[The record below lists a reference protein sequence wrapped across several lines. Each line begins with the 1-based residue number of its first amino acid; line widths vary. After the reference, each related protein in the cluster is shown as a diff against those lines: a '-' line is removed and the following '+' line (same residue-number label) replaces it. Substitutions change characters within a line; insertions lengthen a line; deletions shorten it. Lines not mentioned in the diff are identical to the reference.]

1 MASFDL
7 GSLLGAKPAIVP
19 ATVTTSNV
27 NSVAVDTSGFYSVAF
42 VSSVGSSNTNATI
55 NAVNHFFESDTT
67 AIADATRVPA
77 NRIVSNPVLDA
88 SNATFIA
95 SVVPTKRYVFT
106 ELDPTATFTA
116 PVCVLAVLQAN
127 EAPTQ

>member
-19 ATVTTSNV
+19 VAVTTTNV
-27 NSVAVDTSGFYSVAF
+27 NSVAVDTSGFYAVAF
-42 VSSVGSSNTNATI
+42 VSAVGSSNTNATI
-55 NAVNHFFESDTT
+55 NAVNHFWESDTT
-67 AIADATRVPA
+67 SIGDATRVPA
-77 NRIVSNPVLDA
+77 NRIVSNPTLNA

-106 ELDPTATFTA
+106 ELDPAATFTA
-116 PVCVLAVLQAN
+116 TVSVSAVLLAN

>member
-19 ATVTTSNV
+19 VAVTTSNV
-27 NSVAVDTSGFYSVAF
+27 NSVAVDTSGFYAVAF
-42 VSSVGSSNTNATI
+42 VSAVGSSNTNATI
-55 NAVNHFFESDTT
+55 NAVNHFWESDDNT
-67 AIADATRVPA
+67 IGNATRLSTSRV
-77 NRIVSNPVLDA
+77 ISNPVLNA

-106 ELDPTATFTA
+106 ELDPAATFTA
-116 PVCVLAVLQAN
+116 TVSVSAVLLAN

>member
-7 GSLLGAKPAIVP
+7 GSLLAAKPAIVP
-19 ATVTTSNV
+19 VAATTTNI
-27 NSVAVDTSGFYSVAF
+27 NSVAVDTSGFSAVAF

-55 NAVNHFFESDTT
+55 NAVHHFYEGDTNVRAAAT
-67 AIADATRVPA
+67 AVPA
-77 NRIVSNPVLDA
+77 SRIISNPVLNA

-106 ELDPTATFTA
+106 ELDPAATFTA
-116 PVCVLAVLQAN
+116 TVSVSAVLLAN
-127 EAPTQ
+127 EAPV

>member
-19 ATVTTSNV
+19 VAVTTSNV
-27 NSVAVDTSGFYSVAF
+27 NSVAVDTSGFYAVAF
-42 VSSVGSSNTNATI
+42 VSAVGSSNTNATI
-55 NAVNHFFESDTT
+55 NAVNHFWESNDNT
-67 AIADATRVPA
+67 IGNATRLSTSRV
-77 NRIVSNPVLDA
+77 ISNPVLNA

-106 ELDPTATFTA
+106 ELDPAATFTA
-116 PVCVLAVLQAN
+116 TVSVSAVLLAN

>member
-19 ATVTTSNV
+19 VAVTTSNV
-27 NSVAVDTSGFYSVAF
+27 NSVAVDTSGFYAVAF
-42 VSSVGSSNTNATI
+42 ISAVGSSNTNATI
-55 NAVNHFFESDTT
+55 NAVNHFWESDDNT
-67 AIADATRVPA
+67 IGNATRLSTSRV
-77 NRIVSNPVLDA
+77 ISNPVLNA
-88 SNATFIA
+88 SNATFVA

-106 ELDPTATFTA
+106 ELDPAATFTA
-116 PVCVLAVLQAN
+116 TVSVSAVLLAN